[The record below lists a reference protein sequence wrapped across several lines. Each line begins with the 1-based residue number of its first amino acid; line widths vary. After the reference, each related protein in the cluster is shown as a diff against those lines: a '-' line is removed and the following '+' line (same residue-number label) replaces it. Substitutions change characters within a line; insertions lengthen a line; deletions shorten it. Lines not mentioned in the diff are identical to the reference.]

1 DRVGELVRAAASN
14 HRVAIIT
21 DTEVGPRYA
30 SRVAAALEHN
40 RAEAFTIAAG
50 EYHKTRETWA
60 RLTDALIAKGFG
72 RDTTIVALGGGVV
85 GDVAGF
91 VAATYMRGVPVV
103 QVPTSLLAM
112 VDAAIGGKT
121 GVDTAAGKNLV
132 GAFHQPAA
140 VLIDPATLQTL
151 PPAHVR
157 AGMAEVLKHGAIADA
172 AYFDDAAEL
181 AGRAHRA

>member
-1 DRVGELVRAAASN
+1 MLS
-14 HRVAIIT
+14 
-21 DTEVGPRYA
+21 
-30 SRVAAALEHN
+30 
-40 RAEAFTIAAG
+40 AG
-50 EYHKTRETWA
+50 C
-60 RLTDALIAKGFG
+60 G
-72 RDTTIVALGGGVV
+72 RNTVVVALGGGVV
-85 GDVAGF
+85 GDLAGF

-140 VLIDPATLQTL
+140 VLIDPATLHTL
-151 PPAHVR
+151 APAHVR

-172 AYFDDAAEL
+172 AYFDSAAQL
-181 AGRAHRA
+181 AARAHRALQAADPFAWDWPR